1 MKKEQSLYALI
12 YQSLSFSVEEE
23 VYRTTVLLVKKM
35 CLLLFYLRGFPVAQ
49 ILWHW
54 LVDD

>member
-35 CLLLFYLRGFPVAQ
+35 CLFIVLFKGIPSSSDFMA
-49 ILWHW
+49 
-54 LVDD
+54 LVGR